1 MGGETVEK
9 TLVSTELL
17 ESKAGFLKVLAHPI
31 RLCIVLGLLDGGRCN
46 VTKMHTC
53 LDLPQSTVSQHL
65 ARLREAGIVTPE
77 RHGTEVF
84 YRVADEDTIRLIQTL
99 FPAVGPTKER

>member
-1 MGGETVEK
+1 MEK
-9 TLVSTELL
+9 NPVSPQVL
-17 ESKAGFLKVLAHPI
+17 EEKAGLLKVIAHPI
-31 RLCIVLGLLDGGRCN
+31 RLCIVLGLLDSGRCN

-77 RHGTEVF
+77 RNGTEVF
-84 YRVADEDTIRLIQTL
+84 YRVANEEIIRLIQTL
-99 FPAVGPTKER
+99 FPAIGRDDS